1 MSKPLVFFSVLSLV
15 LLFPFITQAAV
26 QPGQRQLKAS
36 VDQLQTTYQ
45 QLHSLQFDFA
55 QVTDTQGRIK
65 EGRGHATFY
74 RSGSSGSAKTGV
86 MRWDYE
92 EPAPQI
98 ILNNGRELSI
108 YTPQDKQLIITP
120 IQDLDSDITYALF
133 TGSKKLADEF
143 DATDPDPVFYI
154 NTPPSELQAIQLIP
168 RQPHPQIK
176 RMQIWLDKQSRLHRL
191 LMEDHFGALTE
202 LDFSLI
208 RFNALPAKDPKQ
220 EQLLLQLDL
229 APGTEIVRQ

>member
-1 MSKPLVFFSVLSLV
+1 MSKPLVCLSVLSLV
-15 LLFPFITQAAV
+15 LLFSSFTQAAA
-26 QPGQRQLKAS
+26 QPGQHPLKAS
-36 VDQLQTTYQ
+36 IDQLQTTYQ
-45 QLHSLQFDFA
+45 ELHSLQFDFA
-55 QVTDTQGRIK
+55 QITDTQGRIK

-74 RSGSSGSAKTGV
+74 RSGTGGSVKTGI

-92 EPAPQI
+92 EPTPQI

-120 IQDLDSDITYALF
+120 IQDLDADITYALF

-143 DATDPDPVFYI
+143 DATAPDPVFYI
-154 NTPPSELQAIQLIP
+154 NTPPPELQAIQLTP
-168 RQPHPQIK
+168 RQPHQQIK
-176 RMQIWLDKQSRLHRL
+176 RMQIWLDKQYRLHRL

-202 LDFSLI
+202 LDFSRI
-208 RFNALPAKDPKQ
+208 RCNALPAGDSKQ